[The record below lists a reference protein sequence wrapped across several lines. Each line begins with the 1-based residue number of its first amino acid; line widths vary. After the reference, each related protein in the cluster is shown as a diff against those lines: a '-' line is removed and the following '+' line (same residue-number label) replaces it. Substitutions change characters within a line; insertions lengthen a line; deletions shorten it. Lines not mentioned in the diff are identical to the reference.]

1 MTIAALYRRSLWRFA
16 VCILL
21 TTFNAAALVFLVDCI
36 LEDELSPFILFSLV
50 PMAWTLRNIW
60 HEARKDLVLVGN
72 RMTTFDI
79 ENEAEQRA
87 KHV

>member
-1 MTIAALYRRSLWRFA
+1 MTITALYRRSLWRFA

-50 PMAWTLRNIW
+50 PMTWTLTNIW
-60 HEARKDLVLVGN
+60 HEARKDLVLVTN
-72 RMTTFDI
+72 CSDHPRY
-79 ENEAEQRA
+79 
-87 KHV
+87 

>member
-1 MTIAALYRRSLWRFA
+1 MTTIALYRRSLWRFA

-50 PMAWTLRNIW
+50 PMTWTLTKIW
-60 HEARKDLVLVGN
+60 REARKDLVLVTIAL
-72 RMTTFDI
+72 TTLDI
-79 ENEAEQRA
+79 EDEVEQRA
-87 KHV
+87 EQV